1 MIELFIN
8 NKRVYINE
16 ATSIKLVDEN
26 TYFTKSGK
34 YTFDVEIPLKG
45 CSANIKSVGHI
56 NRLDASKPI
65 INMSARIIADGHKII
80 DGTAT
85 VTQITEEKMKI
96 QILSGNAEFNFLSK
110 FSNLYIDEM
119 DLGGVTDKNG
129 NLYDEDKYIE
139 YLFKLPKDDRY
150 SIMYGTFEENDF
162 VLFPVHDI
170 QNDVVHNDVC
180 VRIGGAVTFPRTV
193 YNYDTIIHPGD
204 YGGYTATLAVQP
216 YWCFIIR
223 KIFKALGYTVVENQI
238 EDTILKNAF
247 IANAKRTLLFSRTLP
262 HWSIAQF
269 IEQVENFFGVVIEAN
284 DSNREIRI
292 VRRGKYFE
300 QETVYLDNICDEFT
314 VDVDDERAED
324 ISDANISYGF
334 DSIDKYMRIDE
345 DIVEV
350 VEVKKFDTYSKLVTY
365 YNGLSD
371 DDKKRYIYEADGKQY
386 IDYINENSRSLRKV
400 NQYRDLVRDK
410 EKDTIELK
418 IVPVQMEVGRSFLE
432 DFGTSSTML
441 QCFEDVVRIQAAADP
456 YDGKPSNV
464 QDLID
469 GNVSLE
475 SGRDIVELA
484 MNDGVLQRWSWVT
497 WPPGAFVYPWP
508 FVLTDDLKAGE
519 VNRGFS
525 FELNPVKGVVT
536 MYDLVYGSTVQVNT
550 QSELQVQ
557 FETNKMYNPM
567 SLFIIHCKPYIC
579 KQIEYKVESEGIYPL
594 KTGYFYEVT

>member
-1 MIELFIN
+1 MIELYIN
-8 NKRVYINE
+8 NKRIYMNE

-34 YTFDVEIPLKG
+34 YTFDVEIPLKD
-45 CSANIKSVGHI
+45 CSENIKNLGPI
-56 NRLDASKPI
+56 NRLDVAKSV
-65 INMSARIIADGHKII
+65 INMDARIIADGHKII

-85 VTQITEEKMKI
+85 VTQITDEKMKI

-119 DLGGVTDKNG
+119 DLGGVTDENG
-129 NLYDEDKYIE
+129 NLYSEDKYVE
-139 YLFKLPKDDRY
+139 YLFYLSKEERY
-150 SIMYGTFEENDF
+150 TAMYGTFDTNDF
-162 VLFPVHDI
+162 VLFPVHDT

-180 VRIGGAVTFPRTV
+180 IRLGGIVTFPRTE
-193 YNYDTIIHPGD
+193 YHFDTIIHPGD

-238 EDTILKNAF
+238 EDTVLKNAF
-247 IANAKRTLLFSRTLP
+247 IASAKRTLLFSRTLP
-262 HWSIAQF
+262 HWNMSQF

-292 VRRGKYFE
+292 VRRGKYFD
-300 QETVYLDNICDEFT
+300 QETIYLEDICDEFT

-345 DIVEV
+345 DIMEV
-350 VEVKKFDTYSKLVTY
+350 IEVKKFNTYSELNAY
-365 YNGLSD
+365 YDGLSD
-371 DDKKRYIYEADGKQY
+371 EDKKKYIYEAGGKQY
-386 IDYINENSRSLRKV
+386 IDYRDGDSRSLKKV
-400 NQYRDLVRDK
+400 NQYRDLIRDK
-410 EKDTIELK
+410 EKNTIELK
-418 IVPVQMEVGRSFLE
+418 IVPVQMEIGTSFLE
-432 DFGTSSTML
+432 DIGISGPLL
-441 QCFEDVVRIQAAADP
+441 QSFMEIVRIQAAADS

-464 QDLID
+464 QDLIE
-469 GNVSLE
+469 GNVSTE

-484 MNDGVLQRWSWVT
+484 MNDGVLQRIPWVT

-508 FVLTDDLKAGE
+508 FVLTDDLKAGD

-525 FELNPVKGVVT
+525 FELNRVDGTMT
-536 MYDLVYGSTVQVNT
+536 MYNLIYGSTVKVNT
-550 QSELQVQ
+550 QSELHVQ
-557 FETNKMYNPM
+557 FITNKMYNPM
-567 SLFIIHCKPYIC
+567 SLFILHCKPYIC
-579 KQIEYKVESEGIYPL
+579 KQIEYKIDSKGIYPL

>member
-1 MIELFIN
+1 
-8 NKRVYINE
+8 
-16 ATSIKLVDEN
+16 
-26 TYFTKSGK
+26 
-34 YTFDVEIPLKG
+34 
-45 CSANIKSVGHI
+45 
-56 NRLDASKPI
+56 
-65 INMSARIIADGHKII
+65 
-80 DGTAT
+80 
-85 VTQITEEKMKI
+85 
-96 QILSGNAEFNFLSK
+96 
-110 FSNLYIDEM
+110 
-119 DLGGVTDKNG
+119 
-129 NLYDEDKYIE
+129 
-139 YLFKLPKDDRY
+139 
-150 SIMYGTFEENDF
+150 
-162 VLFPVHDI
+162 
-170 QNDVVHNDVC
+170 
-180 VRIGGAVTFPRTV
+180 
-193 YNYDTIIHPGD
+193 
-204 YGGYTATLAVQP
+204 
-216 YWCFIIR
+216 
-223 KIFKALGYTVVENQI
+223 
-238 EDTILKNAF
+238 
-247 IANAKRTLLFSRTLP
+247 
-262 HWSIAQF
+262 
-269 IEQVENFFGVVIEAN
+269 
-284 DSNREIRI
+284 
-292 VRRGKYFE
+292 
-300 QETVYLDNICDEFT
+300 
-314 VDVDDERAED
+314 
-324 ISDANISYGF
+324 
-334 DSIDKYMRIDE
+334 MRIDE

-365 YNGLSD
+365 YNGLSN